1 MIFTTIKI
9 LLIKNLVFV
18 NGRPRKVGLE
28 TNVTGAVL
36 YGTGRISPKKI
47 YW

>member
-28 TNVTGAVL
+28 TSVTGAVL